1 MLRWPA
7 SSDQDPPP
15 SKTKRMSA
23 KSISA
28 AFTSRHKHVHRT
40 LSSLVVSPGGLQGP
54 CSLTVEQLSLVEWW
68 WSLQVPLLRP
78 CLPAVLLDH
87 VGRAGRRAV
96 AAADRRLVVGRARLV
111 VRQRHRGAHRGVH
124 RLQLGVVTIWKRD
137 KLRFSCEGWG
147 NRGFHDS
154 LPGIVRMPA
163 RFSLKSDCALYIFYR
178 KKPK

>member
-1 MLRWPA
+1 M
-7 SSDQDPPP
+7 
-15 SKTKRMSA
+15 
-23 KSISA
+23 
-28 AFTSRHKHVHRT
+28 
-40 LSSLVVSPGGLQGP
+40 VVGARG
-54 CSLTVEQLSLVEWW
+54 
-68 WSLQVPLLRP
+68 
-78 CLPAVLLDH
+78 
-87 VGRAGRRAV
+87 AGRGPVR
-96 AAADRRLVVGRARLV
+96 VGGRGEGDG
-111 VRQRHRGAHRGVH
+111 GAHRGVH